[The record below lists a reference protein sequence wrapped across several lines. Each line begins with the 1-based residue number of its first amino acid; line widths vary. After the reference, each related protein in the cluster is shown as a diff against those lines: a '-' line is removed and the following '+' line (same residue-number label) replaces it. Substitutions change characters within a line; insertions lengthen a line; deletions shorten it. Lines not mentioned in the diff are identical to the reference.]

1 MELPLENRWGAGGH
15 PSNCNL
21 QQQKGGTIIIEK
33 ASDWWGYNYLHTL
46 AHTVRD

>member
-33 ASDWWGYNYLHTL
+33 ASD
-46 AHTVRD
+46 